1 MGRLIYGTAWKKEE
15 TDKLV
20 YCALKEGFREIST
33 AAQPINYEE
42 ALVALGVRRAIDT
55 GVVARPDVSVRS
67 PLFSVSSCLP
77 SVWNFPQ
84 QFSQGPSL
92 TAHHRSR
99 LRSPL
104 PTTRPSGRW

>member
-55 GVVARPDVSVRS
+55 SVVARRDVSVRS
-67 PLFSVSSCLP
+67 PLFSVSSCLL
-77 SVWNFPQ
+77 SVWNLH
-84 QFSQGPSL
+84 SSSHKGHL
-92 TAHHRSR
+92 
-99 LRSPL
+99 
-104 PTTRPSGRW
+104 